1 MVELDAL
8 KSAMRA
14 ASSIAKLLCSWDCP
28 DWSLSMLALQ
38 LFTTE
43 WSELSPDTLWRLR
56 THDSLKMCV
65 FSWNLQGS
73 FLTPVFCRGLV
84 QCLLLIVQ
92 HSQRCVG
99 GLLVC
104 AVFFLIWS
112 MLPIFCSLCKTSHL
126 MRLHPLDSEWLDQ
139 LVYYSVIA
147 WWSIRSM
154 EVHVSS
160 LLFAFWTE
168 LGAI

>member
-1 MVELDAL
+1 
-8 KSAMRA
+8 MRWSRRCGPLA
-14 ASSIAKLLCSWDCP
+14 PLLNYFVAEIVQIDHLVCWLCNC
-28 DWSLSMLALQ
+28 L
-38 LFTTE
+38 
-43 WSELSPDTLWRLR
+43 LSPDTLWRLR

-73 FLTPVFCRGLV
+73 FLTPVFCRGFV

-147 WWSIRSM
+147 WWSIRST

-160 LLFAFWTE
+160 LLFAFWT
-168 LGAI
+168 